1 MAEEKRPP
9 AEKPLVVPMSFD
21 QALTM
26 IAHGGKPQPIAKK
39 KRKTNKKES
48 GFPV

>member
-9 AEKPLVVPMSFD
+9 AEKPLIVPLTFD

-26 IAHGGKPQPIAKK
+26 IAHGGKTPALAKK
-39 KRKTNKKES
+39 KRKTARKKSALSE
-48 GFPV
+48 